1 MKNVKQYQ
9 VLISTPS
16 DVQEELKSVE
26 KVIDNFNRTFGLYN
40 GIALLPVHWSKD
52 VFPQSGGR
60 PQSLINSQ
68 IVNESDFVISVLW
81 TRFGTPTGKY
91 DSGTEEEIEI
101 MLREG
106 KQGFLY
112 ISNRSVPLDKVDYS
126 QYEKIKEFK
135 GKYKGKG
142 LYWEYDSIEEFEKI
156 LYNHLTKY
164 FMYKGNEVDID
175 KSNLSIKAYNGD
187 EFSNNIMYYD
197 TNYSE
202 YKYFT
207 SLLEEITETIS
218 KINNIK
224 IPLKEEK
231 EKPTAITNE
240 KINDLQQYMTKN
252 VNRDFLSILDEVK
265 VSQEDKE
272 AIEKFVRKYTTLNLS
287 EDFYNLGNCTKKL
300 GGNILTGRTFYE
312 PKGSE
317 QEIEKYNLIHNL
329 LYNIHQFEDL
339 KKYLSYIDN
348 YKKVWFVVANDG
360 ERFDEDITINLYL
373 PKNKFIIKEKIENPP
388 IFALDIIKGS
398 IGDLLVPS
406 EKHNI
411 KKYPDYKKH
420 NKFKIENPLASSN
433 EIYQGEI
440 DEFREELEKI
450 FAYNIFND
458 EDFEIVQFNLSYLKQ
473 QEFINFPTFL
483 LLNDSIDE
491 IKYDITSKYNKKVE
505 GVMKV
510 K

>member
-16 DVQEELKSVE
+16 DVQEELKSIE

-112 ISNRSVPLDKVDYS
+112 ISNRAVQLDKVDYI
-126 QYEKIKEFK
+126 QYEKITKFK
-135 GKYKGKG
+135 GKYKDRG
-142 LYWEYDSIEEFEKI
+142 LYSEYDSIEGFEKN

-164 FMYKGNEVDID
+164 FMYKGNEVYID

-187 EFSNNIMYYD
+187 EFSNNIVYYN

-231 EKPTAITNE
+231 DKPAVMTN
-240 KINDLQQYMTKN
+240 
-252 VNRDFLSILDEVK
+252 
-265 VSQEDKE
+265 
-272 AIEKFVRKYTTLNLS
+272 
-287 EDFYNLGNCTKKL
+287 
-300 GGNILTGRTFYE
+300 
-312 PKGSE
+312 
-317 QEIEKYNLIHNL
+317 
-329 LYNIHQFEDL
+329 
-339 KKYLSYIDN
+339 
-348 YKKVWFVVANDG
+348 
-360 ERFDEDITINLYL
+360 
-373 PKNKFIIKEKIENPP
+373 
-388 IFALDIIKGS
+388 
-398 IGDLLVPS
+398 
-406 EKHNI
+406 
-411 KKYPDYKKH
+411 
-420 NKFKIENPLASSN
+420 
-433 EIYQGEI
+433 
-440 DEFREELEKI
+440 
-450 FAYNIFND
+450 
-458 EDFEIVQFNLSYLKQ
+458 
-473 QEFINFPTFL
+473 
-483 LLNDSIDE
+483 
-491 IKYDITSKYNKKVE
+491 
-505 GVMKV
+505 
-510 K
+510 